1 MIRIAPISQIHGD
14 MVVWV
19 CVKRLGD
26 FKPIDGA
33 EYIVLKT
40 RNAAPLIYRAANGKL
55 RSTGDTL
62 ARWGF
67 LSDGPE
73 DVIRVPAR
81 R

>member
-19 CVKRLGD
+19 CVKRRGD

-40 RNAAPLIYRAANGKL
+40 LNAEPRIYRAANGKI
-55 RSTGDTL
+55 RFTGDTL
-62 ARWGF
+62 ARWGIHDD
-67 LSDGPE
+67 LKSDM
-73 DVIRVPAR
+73 IRIPAR